1 MRVARQPRSW
11 PWLLLAAAAASGAY
25 EAVAAA
31 NRVSDSD
38 VAALEHERAPAPSV
52 ILITL
57 DGVRWQEIFHGVDA
71 RLARQHGLALSEV
84 RSAAS
89 LTPNLHRLAA
99 HHGAMLGAGARNGA
113 QVVVRASGPNFV
125 SLPGYMELLTG
136 KRSNACTSNDCEA
149 VTTPT
154 LLDEL
159 AAQTDGH
166 SLVLSSWPVVGRASS
181 LHHRGVL
188 GSFGRSE
195 GEQRAELAKRPGVAE
210 AFDAGVR
217 DRSHLGDDGYR
228 PDVHTANAALA
239 YWRSEVPRLSFI
251 SLGDTDE
258 YAHADDYRAYLAAL
272 QRADAF
278 VGRAMELVL
287 QRVAAGR
294 PTTLLVTTD
303 HGRADSFTN
312 HGARYPESARIWLAA
327 MGSGIGARG
336 NVVLTRSRHL
346 ADIAPT
352 LRLLLGLSP
361 QRGPDQGRALRELRL
376 RAPDSVQMK
385 SAIALHARR

>member
-1 MRVARQPRSW
+1 
-11 PWLLLAAAAASGAY
+11 LAAAAASGAY
-25 EAVAAA
+25 QAVAAA

-38 VAALEHERAPAPSV
+38 VAAPERERASAPSV
-52 ILITL
+52 VLITL

-71 RLARQHGLALSEV
+71 RLARQHGLAVSEV
-84 RSAAS
+84 RSALS
-89 LTPNLHRLAA
+89 LTPNLHRLVARY
-99 HHGAMLGAGARNGA
+99 GAMLGAGARNSP
-113 QVVVRASGPNFV
+113 QDVVRASGPNFV

-136 KRSNACTSNDCEA
+136 KPSRVCTSNDCDA

-159 AAQTDGH
+159 AAQTAGH
-166 SLVLSSWPVVGRASS
+166 SVVFSSWPDVGRATTSQ
-181 LHHRGVL
+181 HRGVL
-188 GSFGRSE
+188 SSLGRSE
-195 GEQRAELAKRPGVAE
+195 GERRAELAKLPGVA
-210 AFDAGVR
+210 AALDAGVR
-217 DRSHLGDDGYR
+217 DPSPLSEDGYR

-239 YWRSEVPRLSFI
+239 YWRNEVPRLSFV

-258 YAHADDYRAYLAAL
+258 HAHADDYRAYLAAL

-287 QRVAAGR
+287 QRIAAGH

-303 HGRADSFTN
+303 HGRAAGFTN
-312 HGARYPESARIWLAA
+312 HGAPYPESARIWLAA

-336 NVVLTRSRHL
+336 NVVLTRSRNL

-352 LRLLLGLSP
+352 LRLLLGLFS
-361 QRGPDQGRALRELRL
+361 QSGPNQGHALSELRL
-376 RAPDSVQMK
+376 RAPDSVRIQ
-385 SAIALHARR
+385 SAIPVGALSALR